1 MCDKVMKNIHK
12 KIVIADDDPDDRNLA
27 SIVFK
32 ELNLIHIVDF
42 VTDGQELIDSLTKK
56 VNSKSAL
63 PDVVLLDLNMPKKD
77 GRTAL
82 KEIKSNPGL
91 QHLNVIIFSTSSSDE
106 DKKYTLALGA
116 INYIIKPSGYNEL
129 VSVFKSICE
138 EFFVTTSI
146 N

>member
-1 MCDKVMKNIHK
+1 MKNIHK